1 LVQPT
6 LGEAC
11 HFIDLLRFLAGTPI
25 LRADRVRSFNQASMM
40 QINHHGAI
48 DGVTGSC
55 HELVLADGR
64 SLLIDCGL

>member
-1 LVQPT
+1 
-6 LGEAC
+6 
-11 HFIDLLRFLAGTPI
+11 
-25 LRADRVRSFNQASMM
+25 MM

-64 SLLIDCGL
+64 SLRPG